1 MGRKKIKIERI
12 ADERNRQVTFTKR
25 KNGLMK
31 KAMELSVLCDCEIAM
46 VIYNSNA
53 KLYQYSS
60 GDIDGVLRRFREERG
75 EAQEKRNNA
84 DLFAQ
89 HFSNQ
94 EGRGWGARR
103 KVRMG
108 DGNGGRDASGRVEE
122 DWRAYANEEEYE
134 EEEDVDDEDADDEVD
149 DVEDDARNVSD
160 KYTAGTSR
168 ARKGKTPTCWNK
180 RARAEMQSY
189 YGKQPMMNETRSS
202 LFHSHARAKRDK
214 ALEQK
219 SRNPSRG
226 RLGARDKKSRR
237 RVIQAADDH
246 DAALGQMLRA
256 SRPLRGDEPG
266 TSSGATDLEGYA
278 RYTSLGDM
286 AILVDENEAPLVLP
300 PEGMELL
307 SPTFHWLCS
316 PFTKDGLLQFT
327 SDVPVHARGT
337 TPEERS
343 DRDGG
348 FFVIPE
354 GFTDSLDVGRETDDD
369 DDIDDDDDDYARAD
383 WPSSPRDALEQ
394 LLNAHMSGK
403 QVFDDALDDIDD
415 NKNDTAHGM
424 DGTRTTRDGDF
435 PRQII
440 D

>member
-84 DLFAQ
+84 DLYAQ

-94 EGRGWGARR
+94 EGLAWGGSG
-103 KVRMG
+103 KVRVG
-108 DGNGGRDASGRVEE
+108 DEKSGRGESGRVEE

-134 EEEDVDDEDADDEVD
+134 EEEDVDDGEDENVEEDGDVD
-149 DVEDDARNVSD
+149 DYEDVRNVSD
-160 KYTAGTSR
+160 KRTVGTSR
-168 ARKGKTPTCWNK
+168 GRKGKTPTRWNK
-180 RARAEMQSY
+180 GGARVQSDE
-189 YGKQPMMNETRSS
+189 GKRPTADQTRSL

-214 ALEQK
+214 ALGQR
-219 SRNPSRG
+219 SSNSRG
-226 RLGARDKKSRR
+226 RSTGRNKTSRR
-237 RVIQAADDH
+237 RRGVDRAEDD
-246 DAALGQMLRA
+246 AFGQMLRA
-256 SRPLRGDEPG
+256 SERPRGDVPG
-266 TSSGATDLEGYA
+266 MSSPATDLAGYA
-278 RYTSLGDM
+278 RYTPLSDM
-286 AILVDENEAPLVLP
+286 AILVDENDEPLVLP

-307 SPTFHWLCS
+307 SPTFRWLCS
-316 PFTKDGLLQFT
+316 PSAKDGLLAFT
-327 SDVPVHARGT
+327 SDVRGT

-343 DRDGG
+343 ERDGG
-348 FFVIPE
+348 IAVIPE
-354 GFTDSLDVGRETDDD
+354 YFTDSLTIKRDTDEEDDAD
-369 DDIDDDDDDYARAD
+369 DDIDDIDDDFDRAD

-403 QVFDDALDDIDD
+403 QVFDDDEEEEYEDDE
-415 NKNDTAHGM
+415 NDACGM
-424 DGTRTTRDGDF
+424 DGGF
-435 PRQII
+435 PRQT
-440 D
+440 DAR

>member
-84 DLFAQ
+84 DLYAQ

-94 EGRGWGARR
+94 EGVAWGTGGKAR
-103 KVRMG
+103 VG
-108 DGNGGRDASGRVEE
+108 DGKSGRGGE

-134 EEEDVDDEDADDEVD
+134 EEEDVDEEEEEEEDEVEENGDDVDDYEDA
-149 DVEDDARNVSD
+149 RHVSG
-160 KYTAGTSR
+160 KRTAGTSR
-168 ARKGKTPTCWNK
+168 GRKGKTPTRWNK
-180 RARAEMQSY
+180 RPRVQSNK
-189 YGKQPMMNETRSS
+189 GKRPTADETRSL

-214 ALEQK
+214 ALGQK
-219 SRNPSRG
+219 SSSSRG
-226 RLGARDKKSRR
+226 RSTARHKTSGRR
-237 RVIQAADDH
+237 RGVDQAEDD
-246 DAALGQMLRA
+246 AFGQMLRA
-256 SRPLRGDEPG
+256 SAHPRGDDPG
-266 TSSGATDLEGYA
+266 TSSPATDLAGYA
-278 RYTSLGDM
+278 KYTPLSDM
-286 AILVDENEAPLVLP
+286 AILVDENDDPLVLP

-307 SPTFHWLCS
+307 SPTFRWLCS
-316 PFTKDGLLQFT
+316 PSAKDGLLAFT
-327 SDVPVHARGT
+327 SDVRGT

-343 DRDGG
+343 ARDGG
-348 FFVIPE
+348 IVVIPE
-354 GFTDSLDVGRETDDD
+354 YFTDSLTVKRDTDDEDDDDD
-369 DDIDDDDDDYARAD
+369 DDIDDDFDRAD

-403 QVFDDALDDIDD
+403 QVFDDEEEDEEE
-415 NKNDTAHGM
+415 NDARGM
-424 DGTRTTRDGDF
+424 DGGF
-435 PRQII
+435 PRRA
-440 D
+440 DAR

>member
-84 DLFAQ
+84 DLYAQ

-94 EGRGWGARR
+94 EGVAWGRGG
-103 KVRMG
+103 KMRMG
-108 DGNGGRDASGRVEE
+108 DGKSGRGGE

-134 EEEDVDDEDADDEVD
+134 EEEDVDEEEDEEEDEVEKNGDVD
-149 DVEDDARNVSD
+149 DYEDARNVSG
-160 KYTAGTSR
+160 KRTAGTSR
-168 ARKGKTPTCWNK
+168 VRKGKTPTRWNK
-180 RARAEMQSY
+180 RARVQSDE
-189 YGKQPMMNETRSS
+189 GKRPTAAETRSL

-214 ALEQK
+214 ALGQK
-219 SRNPSRG
+219 SSNSCG
-226 RLGARDKKSRR
+226 RSVGSNKASRR
-237 RVIQAADDH
+237 RRGVDQAEDDVF
-246 DAALGQMLRA
+246 GQMLLA
-256 SRPLRGDEPG
+256 SARPRSEEPG
-266 TSSGATDLEGYA
+266 TSSPATDLAGYA
-278 RYTSLGDM
+278 RYTPLSDM
-286 AILVDENEAPLVLP
+286 AILVDENDDPLVIP

-307 SPTFHWLCS
+307 SPTFRWLCS
-316 PFTKDGLLQFT
+316 PSAKDGLLAFT
-327 SDVPVHARGT
+327 SDVRGT

-343 DRDGG
+343 ARDGG
-348 FFVIPE
+348 IVVIPE
-354 GFTDSLDVGRETDDD
+354 YFTDSLTIKRDSDDEDDIDDD
-369 DDIDDDDDDYARAD
+369 GDDDDHDDIDDDDFDRAD

-403 QVFDDALDDIDD
+403 QVFDDEDEEEEEEE
-415 NKNDTAHGM
+415 NDARGM
-424 DGTRTTRDGDF
+424 DDGF
-435 PRQII
+435 PRRT
-440 D
+440 DAR

>member
-84 DLFAQ
+84 DLYAQ

-94 EGRGWGARR
+94 EGVAWGSGG
-103 KVRMG
+103 KVRVG
-108 DGNGGRDASGRVEE
+108 DGKSGRGGE

-134 EEEDVDDEDADDEVD
+134 EEEDVDEVD
-149 DVEDDARNVSD
+149 DDEEEDEVEENCDDVDVYEDARHVSG
-160 KYTAGTSR
+160 KRTAGTSR
-168 ARKGKTPTCWNK
+168 GRKGKTPTRWNK
-180 RARAEMQSY
+180 RPRVQSNE
-189 YGKQPMMNETRSS
+189 GKRPTADETRSL

-214 ALEQK
+214 VLRQK
-219 SRNPSRG
+219 SSNSSRG
-226 RLGARDKKSRR
+226 RSTARNKTSGRR
-237 RVIQAADDH
+237 RGVDQTEDD
-246 DAALGQMLRA
+246 AFGQMLRA
-256 SRPLRGDEPG
+256 SARPRGGDEPG
-266 TSSGATDLEGYA
+266 TSSPATDLAAYA
-278 RYTSLGDM
+278 KYAPLSDM
-286 AILVDENEAPLVLP
+286 AILVDENDDPLVLP

-307 SPTFHWLCS
+307 SPTFRWLCS
-316 PFTKDGLLQFT
+316 PSAKDGLLAFT
-327 SDVPVHARGT
+327 SDVRGT

-343 DRDGG
+343 ARDGG
-348 FFVIPE
+348 IVVIPE
-354 GFTDSLDVGRETDDD
+354 YFTDSLTIKRDTDDED
-369 DDIDDDDDDYARAD
+369 DDEDADDIDDDDDFDRAD
-383 WPSSPRDALEQ
+383 WSSSPRDALEQ

-403 QVFDDALDDIDD
+403 QVFDDDEEEEEDE
-415 NKNDTAHGM
+415 NDARGM
-424 DGTRTTRDGDF
+424 DGGF
-435 PRQII
+435 PHQADAR
-440 D
+440 